1 MRPYSE
7 MNPMIRTL
15 AFAAAALL
23 TGAFGF
29 AHAAQTAPK
38 LTIRIG
44 HVMAIN
50 HFEHQ
55 ALVRLGELLAQRS
68 NGDIEVKVFPAS
80 QLGSEREQTEQVDA
94 GALECHSSGGAIQN
108 YAPAL
113 GAWSLPFLFSG
124 PEHYDR
130 VMDGPIG
137 EQLRQMLLSKSN
149 IRILA
154 FYPNGERMFFNTKR
168 PFTKLADF
176 RGVKIRV
183 DDQPIS
189 AQIWRALRANP
200 VPIPFDDLYT
210 SLQTGVVDAGENP
223 AININRMKFYEVA
236 KYVTTTRHS
245 LTTLTL
251 MCNEPWWKALP
262 DATRSLVGDAVKEV
276 VQWRR
281 KAAWDADRQALD
293 DLRKAGATIS
303 DIENRDEFQKAL
315 LPLYETFAAR
325 TNSGDLIKAIQ
336 AAR

>member
-1 MRPYSE
+1 MTRK
-7 MNPMIRTL
+7 
-15 AFAAAALL
+15 FVAAAAAVL
-23 TGAFGF
+23 TAALCLPGAVQ
-29 AHAAQTAPK
+29 AAPK

-44 HVMAIN
+44 HVMAVN

-55 ALVRLGELLAQRS
+55 ALVRLSELVAQRS
-68 NGDIEVKVFPAS
+68 NGDIEIKVFPAS

-113 GAWSLPFLFSG
+113 GAWSLPFLFGG

-137 EQLRQMLLSKSN
+137 ELLRQMLLAKSN

-168 PFTKLADF
+168 PFTKLSDF
-176 RGVKIRV
+176 KGVKIRV

-189 AQIWRALRANP
+189 AQIWRALSANP

-223 AININRMKFYEVA
+223 AINIIRMKFYEVA
-236 KYVTTTRHS
+236 KHVTTTRHS

-262 DATRSLVGDAVKEV
+262 EPTRDLLGAAVHEV
-276 VQWRR
+276 VKWRR
-281 KAAWDADRQALD
+281 QAAWDADRQAVD

-303 DIENRDEFQKAL
+303 DIENRDEFQRAL
-315 LPLYETFAAR
+315 LPLYDTFAAR